1 MALEG
6 VLPVADVIRTR
17 SLRSSSVVVVIKGGF
32 LVSSDVFNQIIGR
45 LISNVRI
52 LLQEDGILADFI
64 SNLVLRILRVLNT
77 EGNISVK
84 GTCGWG
90 FGVAVAMV
98 GDWAVW
104 GDAMVG
110 RVWDMGV
117 GGQGDG
123 HWDRYRQNL
132 HKRQETRNIV
142 IAKGFRFYALHP
154 VKLCK

>member
-17 SLRSSSVVVVIKGGF
+17 SLRSSSIVVVIKGGF

-64 SNLVLRILRVLNT
+64 SNLVFGILRVLNT

-84 GTCGWG
+84 GTCWG
-90 FGVAVAMV
+90 FLGVTVTMFWGWVMGSTSIGVMMRGVMGHRVGNKLEWRAVA
-98 GDWAVW
+98 
-104 GDAMVG
+104 
-110 RVWDMGV
+110 
-117 GGQGDG
+117 GGA
-123 HWDRYRQNL
+123 RKTRRNL
-132 HKRQETRNIV
+132 
-142 IAKGFRFYALHP
+142 L
-154 VKLCK
+154 